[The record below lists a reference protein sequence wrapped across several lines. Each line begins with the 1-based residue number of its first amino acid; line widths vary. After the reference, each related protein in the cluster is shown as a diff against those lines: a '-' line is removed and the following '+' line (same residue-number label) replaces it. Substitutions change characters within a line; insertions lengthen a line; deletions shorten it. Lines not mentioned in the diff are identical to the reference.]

1 MINKQSLWLVTLLS
15 LVLLLGI
22 YYVTLPNELLSS
34 TVKTDLENKE
44 VEVNVSE
51 GDMLVALRVER
62 DEKIQST
69 MKELESV
76 LTSVSS
82 SADDKN
88 NAFEELK
95 VLNLTIGREDELEE
109 MLKKELGI
117 NAFVEINK
125 NSIKVVVNSKE
136 HNATIAN
143 NIMRSIQKQF
153 EDKVYIT
160 VKFEGK

>member
-1 MINKQSLWLVTLLS
+1 
-15 LVLLLGI
+15 
-22 YYVTLPNELLSS
+22 
-34 TVKTDLENKE
+34 
-44 VEVNVSE
+44 
-51 GDMLVALRVER
+51 MLVALRVER

-76 LTSVSS
+76 LTSFSS

>member
-15 LVLLLGI
+15 LVLVLGI